1 MAPASSWRI
10 VRARALFC
18 EVVME
23 TVARRIVV
31 DQLYTLG
38 ETAEYLRVSAS
49 TVLREVR
56 RGRLRALKIQR
67 QWRFLG
73 SDIQRYLE
81 TVATDARGA

>member
-1 MAPASSWRI
+1 
-10 VRARALFC
+10 
-18 EVVME
+18 ME
-23 TVARRIVV
+23 TVAKGIAAER
-31 DQLYTLG
+31 LYTLS

-73 SDIQRYLE
+73 SDIQRYLDA
-81 TVATDARGA
+81 VATDAHSA

>member
-1 MAPASSWRI
+1 MDMA
-10 VRARALFC
+10 VRG
-18 EVVME
+18 M
-23 TVARRIVV
+23 VA

-38 ETAEYLRVSAS
+38 ETADYLRVSVS

-73 SDIQRYLE
+73 GDIQRYLVA
-81 TVATDARGA
+81 VATDTYTA

>member
-1 MAPASSWRI
+1 MGMA
-10 VRARALFC
+10 VKGL
-18 EVVME
+18 
-23 TVARRIVV
+23 VA

-38 ETAEYLRVSAS
+38 ETADYLRVSVS

-73 SDIQRYLE
+73 GDIQRYLAA
-81 TVATDARGA
+81 VATDARTA